1 MKIMVIDGNSIINR
15 AYHGIRPLSNHE
27 GTPTNAV
34 YGFLSTLF
42 KQQDEERPDRTVVCF
57 DVKEKTFRHLK
68 FARDDLTHH
77 LRRPAFAGEQR
88 EELGADEDEGEI
100 PKNGIHK

>member
-34 YGFLSTLF
+34 YGFLSSNS
-42 KQQDEERPDRTVVCF
+42 RTRNGP
-57 DVKEKTFRHLK
+57 T
-68 FARDDLTHH
+68 ARSYVST
-77 LRRPAFAGEQR
+77 
-88 EELGADEDEGEI
+88 
-100 PKNGIHK
+100 

>member
-1 MKIMVIDGNSIINR
+1 MVIDGNSIINR

-42 KQQDEERPDRTVVCF
+42 KQQDEERPT
-57 DVKEKTFRHLK
+57 
-68 FARDDLTHH
+68 ARSYAST
-77 LRRPAFAGEQR
+77 
-88 EELGADEDEGEI
+88 
-100 PKNGIHK
+100 